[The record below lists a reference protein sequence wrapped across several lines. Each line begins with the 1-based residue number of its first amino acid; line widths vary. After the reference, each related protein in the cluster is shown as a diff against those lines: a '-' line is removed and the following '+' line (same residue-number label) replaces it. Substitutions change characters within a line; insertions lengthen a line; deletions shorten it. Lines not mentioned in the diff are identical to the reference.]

1 MIVRWVA
8 RIAGGGLR
16 LVVQGVP
23 LRYRFSAARGLA
35 RIAAPLLF
43 HRALRGRVR
52 KSTPLETEGDY
63 ILSRLVTAL
72 KLARVNVRAP
82 VVVGGLEHLD
92 AALRSG
98 RGVLLAG
105 PHMLLTSLAIRHIFN
120 LGYDVTM
127 VSRSPY
133 PRPAGEA
140 SAIPVILLSPMFLRD
155 VARTLKQGRIVFAMI
170 DSRDP
175 APGKTTTFEV
185 PGGQVHVTDGLLRL
199 AARHGAAPLFIA
211 TRVEG
216 RELRATILAP
226 RPAGEGEVLVAYAEC
241 VREYAEVIRSRPELA
256 GR

>member
-1 MIVRWVA
+1 MIVRLAA
-8 RIAGGGLR
+8 RTVGGGLR
-16 LVVQGVP
+16 LIVQGVP

-35 RIAAPLLF
+35 RISAPLLF
-43 HRALRGRVR
+43 HRALRGGVR
-52 KSTPLETEGDY
+52 KSTPLETDGEY
-63 ILSRLVTAL
+63 VLSRLITAL

-82 VVVGGLEHLD
+82 VVVDGLEHLD

-98 RGVLLAG
+98 RGVVLAG

-120 LGYDVTM
+120 VGYDVAM
-127 VSRSPY
+127 VSRNPY

-140 SAIPVILLSPMFLRD
+140 SAIPVILLSPMFLRE

-185 PGGQVHVTDGLLRL
+185 PGGQVHITDALLRL

-216 RELRATILAP
+216 REVRASILAP
-226 RPAGEGEVLVAYAEC
+226 RPAQEAEVLEAYAEC
-241 VREYAEVIRSRPELA
+241 VREYAEIIRTHPEIA
-256 GR
+256 AR